1 MGKKLKSFEVSKE
14 DYERLNN
21 WCYVYLETKKP
32 NAIKTHKY
40 LIQKDITKNI
50 YYASKLKT
58 NKYGI
63 KYTCKITVK
72 ENE

>member
-1 MGKKLKSFEVSKE
+1 MGKKLKRFEVSKE

-21 WCYVYLETKKP
+21 WCYVYLEEKKP

-40 LIQKDITKNI
+40 LIQKDITKNV

-58 NKYGI
+58 NKYDI

-72 ENE
+72 E